1 MSFTPYDWNQ
11 SIQTRMEYI
20 EERLRD
26 GSPVVGLS
34 IPEGVLLLSVHRAQR
49 KVYELYDRLV
59 FGAIGH
65 QSDVEAIRNAALEFC
80 HREGFQ
86 RSPDDVTAQRL
97 VGSVLSPA
105 LKKAFGDP
113 FTVPLIFRGL
123 FAELGEKP
131 EQDALYTLGFDGEF
145 RLEHGFSV
153 VAGSLEAENRVL
165 ELLHAKAAGA
175 QDLQSAVRLGLEA
188 WATGRNE
195 AQRRGFADRH
205 SLGARAGG
213 EEEEEQQIRGV
224 AEILRAEL
232 SSNDREG
239 AQLEVGLL
247 ERNTLREGK
256 FRLLRPAELE
266 PVLAEY
272 R

>member
-49 KVYELYDRLV
+49 KVYEVYDRLL
-59 FGAIGH
+59 FGAIGN
-65 QSDVEAIRNAALEFC
+65 QSDIEAMRNAAIDFA

-113 FTVPLIFRGL
+113 FTAPFVFRGL
-123 FAELGEKP
+123 FAELGDTP
-131 EQDALYTLGFDGEF
+131 EHDSFFALGFDGEY
-145 RLEHGFSV
+145 RKDTRYSV
-153 VAGSLEAENRVL
+153 AAGSLEAENRMI
-165 ELLHAKAAGA
+165 ELLHANVDRAGDRA
-175 QDLQSAVRLGLEA
+175 SAIKLGLEA
-188 WATGRNE
+188 WATGKLH
-195 AQRRGFADRH
+195 ARRGLTIGA
-205 SLGARAGG
+205 LGRNLSA
-213 EEEEEQQIRGV
+213 EEEEEVEIRTV
-224 AEILRAEL
+224 EQVLNEEIAA
-232 SSNDREG
+232 G
-239 AQLEVGLL
+239 TLEVGIL
-247 ERNTLREGK
+247 ERNTPREGK
-256 FRLLRPAELE
+256 FRLLRPEELE
-266 PVLAEY
+266 PVLVEY